1 MRDETQSVEQIT
13 LWRNLLDAFGQLSAA
28 WEIAEQAQRTASA
41 GSGPGALHMPREVVH
56 AFTRAG
62 NAGAQALVGLA
73 EVLGNQHGNHDIFS
87 PALDALR
94 SAQRHWATAYTTI
107 SSAGERDEP
116 LEPTDS

>member
-1 MRDETQSVEQIT
+1 MYENTQSVEQIT

-41 GSGPGALHMPREVVH
+41 GTGPGALHMPREVVL

-73 EVLGNQHGNHDIFS
+73 EVLGNQHGNQDLFS
-87 PALDALR
+87 PVLDGLHT
-94 SAQRHWATAYTTI
+94 AQQHWATAHTVI
-107 SSAGERDEP
+107 SDAATEGEQVR
-116 LEPTDS
+116 